1 MSKDKHETA
10 SSVRDRIK
18 AAQDRPEE
26 TVEIPE
32 WGVTLR
38 VCGLS
43 AADAAALAVETD
55 DQLYSQRLL
64 ARCLYDEAGVL
75 VYPTPEDAA
84 ELMAKSLPIVH
95 RLLLVANRLNGKP
108 EDGEKKD

>member
-1 MSKDKHETA
+1 MKA
-10 SSVRDRIK
+10 SIREQIK
-18 AAQDRPEE
+18 SAQDRPEE

-38 VCGLS
+38 VRGLS

-64 ARCLYDEAGVL
+64 ARCLHDEAGEP
-75 VYPTPEDAA
+75 VYPTPADAA

-95 RLLLVANRLNGKP
+95 RLLLVANRLNGKS
-108 EDGEKKD
+108 DDSEKKD

>member
-1 MSKDKHETA
+1 MKESIRDK
-10 SSVRDRIK
+10 IK

-38 VCGLS
+38 VRGLS
-43 AADAAALAVETD
+43 AADAAALAVEPD
-55 DQLYSQRLL
+55 SDLYSQRLL
-64 ARCLYDEAGVL
+64 ARCVCDAAGEP
-75 VYPTPEDAA
+75 VYPTPADAA

-95 RLLLVANRLNGKP
+95 RLLMVANRLNGKTG
-108 EDGEKKD
+108 DDEKKD

>member
-1 MSKDKHETA
+1 MSQSIRDK
-10 SSVRDRIK
+10 IK
-18 AAQDRPEE
+18 VAQDRPEE

-38 VCGLS
+38 MRGLS